1 MIGAVDIGGTKIA
14 VGLVDDAGR
23 VLSRADCP
31 TDPGSGYAAAL
42 ERTQQMLRA
51 LSDRLISVAQKSRS
65 DWWMTR
71 AACCRVRIARLIQE
85 VATRQPLSGL
95 NKCSAPCLRPLA
107 SR

>member
-31 TDPGSGYAAAL
+31 TDPESGYAAAL

-51 LSDRLISVAQKSRS
+51 LSSTAGVTLTGIGTGSRTGS
-65 DWWMTR
+65 GPW
-71 AACCRVRIARLIQE
+71 ARVQVERID
-85 VATRQPLSGL
+85 
-95 NKCSAPCLRPLA
+95 K
-107 SR
+107 